1 MSQMIRRYLRP
12 FFLVMFALIYT
23 SILHAQQSRISGT
36 VKDSA
41 TNRPVSGVSVVN
53 NAARSSGTS
62 TSETGE
68 FTIVGKPGDRLTLT
82 SVGYESVTVTVG
94 NETQIEVTLL
104 AKAGQLNEVVVVGY
118 GSTTKKDVTGSVK
131 SIKSEDF
138 NRGIINSP
146 EQLLQGKVSGVN
158 VTSAS
163 GEPGGAQNI
172 TVRGPGGVRTGSTPL
187 FVVDGF
193 PLDNSGTGGAT
204 NPLTFLNPQ
213 DIQSIDVLKDASA
226 TAIYGSRGANGVI
239 IITTKKGRAGF
250 STVNYGFS
258 MGVATMA
265 RALPLFSADEFK
277 KQVVGLGGV
286 LDDQGANTDWQKE
299 ITRSAITQTHNLSL
313 SGGANKFTYYAS
325 LNMQKQEGIIKGNRF
340 DTYSGRINL
349 SQKLLDDKLT
359 IEVNLNATNTYNERP
374 PSQGM
379 IGSALAANPT
389 YPAYAPDGTAARY
402 QGVTNPL
409 ITLALD
415 KEYTTKDRVL
425 GNIAGSL
432 TLAKGLVYR
441 LNFGIDNSTS
451 TSDNQSLPNAL
462 PAQIGGLTTINNN
475 NRNNLV
481 ENYLTYSRR
490 MNDHNISALAGHSY
504 QKIFVQSRAT
514 SITGFPILDIEPRYN
529 PGLGQQLTLANNRP
543 TGYAFINELQSF
555 FSRINYQYQDKYL
568 LTATFRADG
577 SSKFGENN
585 KYGYFPS
592 FSAGWIVSEEKF
604 MESSIF
610 NSLKLRAG
618 WGQTGNQEI
627 PPKITQE
634 LYTSVATGSSSYP
647 LFPIGTYPGGTTVTR
662 LANEDI
668 QWEVSTQ
675 TDVGLDFS
683 LLKGR
688 LTGTVDYFR
697 KVSNNILLQIVPA
710 DPVQPASTTWSNI
723 KDMTVTN
730 KGLELELNYQHTAKG
745 GFGYNVGGNV
755 TFINNVVAGSP
766 YSILSTGSASGSG
779 ITSATINGYI
789 NGQPIGTFFLKEF
802 IGFDSVGKTR
812 FTDVNKSGGPAND
825 NDRVALGTALPTFMY
840 NFNGDVSYKNFYFS
854 ANFNGVSGNKIF
866 DNTSNAFFSKTRL
879 AKGINTTAEAVQ
891 FREESTSNTTDVSS
905 RYLKSGA
912 YLRLNNASIGYTFK
926 PEALGLSRWVSNLRL
941 SLTGQNLFVITDYDG
956 YDPEVNT
963 DRSDGG
969 ISSYG
974 IDYLSYPKARSFI
987 LSLNV
992 ALK

>member
-1 MSQMIRRYLRP
+1 
-12 FFLVMFALIYT
+12 
-23 SILHAQQSRISGT
+23 
-36 VKDSA
+36 
-41 TNRPVSGVSVVN
+41 
-53 NAARSSGTS
+53 
-62 TSETGE
+62 
-68 FTIVGKPGDRLTLT
+68 
-82 SVGYESVTVTVG
+82 
-94 NETQIEVTLL
+94 
-104 AKAGQLNEVVVVGY
+104 
-118 GSTTKKDVTGSVK
+118 
-131 SIKSEDF
+131 
-138 NRGIINSP
+138 
-146 EQLLQGKVSGVN
+146 
-158 VTSAS
+158 
-163 GEPGGAQNI
+163 
-172 TVRGPGGVRTGSTPL
+172 
-187 FVVDGF
+187 
-193 PLDNSGTGGAT
+193 
-204 NPLTFLNPQ
+204 
-213 DIQSIDVLKDASA
+213 
-226 TAIYGSRGANGVI
+226 
-239 IITTKKGRAGF
+239 
-250 STVNYGFS
+250 
-258 MGVATMA
+258 MA
-265 RALPLFSADEFK
+265 RALPLFSAAEFK
-277 KQVVGLGGV
+277 KQVVQLGGT
-286 LDDQGANTDWQKE
+286 LDDQGADTDWQKE

-325 LNMQKQEGIIKGNRF
+325 LNMQKQQGIIKGNKF

-359 IEVNLNATNTYNERP
+359 IDVNLNATNTYNERP
-374 PSQGM
+374 PSQSM

-389 YPAYAPDGTAARY
+389 YPAYAADGTPARY

-415 KEYTTKDRVL
+415 NEYTTKDRVL

-451 TSDNQSLPNAL
+451 TSDYQSLPNAL
-462 PAQIGGLTTINNN
+462 PVQIGGLTTVNNN

-481 ENYLTYSRR
+481 ENYLTYTRK
-490 MNDHNISALAGHSY
+490 MNDHSISALAGHSY

-514 SITGFPILDIEPRYN
+514 SITGFPILDIEPRFN

-555 FSRINYQYQDKYL
+555 FSRLNYQYQDKYL

-592 FSAGWIVSEEKF
+592 FSAGWIVSQENF
-604 MESSIF
+604 MKSSIF

-647 LFPIGTYPGGTTVTR
+647 LYPAGTYPGGTTVTR
-662 LANEDI
+662 LANENI

-675 TDVGLDFS
+675 TDIGVDFS

-730 KGLELELNYQHTAKG
+730 KGLEVEMNYQHTAKS
-745 GFGYNVGGNV
+745 GFGYQIGGNV
-755 TFINNVVAGSP
+755 TFIDNVVKGSP

-802 IGFDSVGKTR
+802 IGFDSAGNTR
-812 FTDVNKSGGPAND
+812 FTDVNKSGGAAND
-825 NDRVALGTALPTFMY
+825 NDRLALGTALPTLLY
-840 NFNGDVSYKNFYFS
+840 NFNGEVSYKNFYFS

-866 DNTSNAFFSKTRL
+866 DNTSNAYFSKTRL
-879 AKGINTTAEAVQ
+879 IKGINTTAEAVE
-891 FREESTSNTTDVSS
+891 FREESPNNTTDVSS
-905 RYLKSGA
+905 RYLKNGA
-912 YLRLNNASIGYTFK
+912 FLRLNNASLGYTFN
-926 PEALGLSRWVSNLRL
+926 PEALGVSRWVSNLRL

-974 IDYLSYPKARSFI
+974 IDFVSYPKARSFI
-987 LSLNV
+987 LSLNI